1 MYSVH
6 CTWTCW
12 WQVSSMYL
20 TLNSFFFRLKLKIL
34 LTYYCTICYE
44 NLIFRQLSW
53 RLFRNKWF
61 SLFFLTITAQWIL
74 IARRNQMVITLWD
87 GIPGLNAVEIFTV
100 LLSFR
105 YDTKSICTGCWT
117 WYIQVTMFTELLV
130 TNYFYYK
137 SYSDWITLQ
146 ALKTNKLIYFSC
158 SNFSRVAF
166 YKLCIICKRTEQNVL
181 FYILWEIKKGNL

>member
-87 GIPGLNAVEIFTV
+87 GIPRVECCWNFHCFIIIQIWYKEHLYRMLDMVHSGDHVHWTSSHKLLLLQVIFRLNHIT
-100 LLSFR
+100 S
-105 YDTKSICTGCWT
+105 
-117 WYIQVTMFTELLV
+117 TE
-130 TNYFYYK
+130 N
-137 SYSDWITLQ
+137 
-146 ALKTNKLIYFSC
+146 
-158 SNFSRVAF
+158 
-166 YKLCIICKRTEQNVL
+166 
-181 FYILWEIKKGNL
+181 